1 MEDIE
6 HIEKEMKLIGADGR
20 RLDGR
25 RFDELRPIRI
35 EAGVLR
41 RAGGAPDIEWGGE
54 KGLAGG
60 GGPRAGAPRAPPGP
74 GRGPPPRPDKK
85 GPRHRSRPEGARP
98 PPPAPGSTARSF
110 GG

>member
-41 RAGGAPDIEWGGE
+41 RAGGSADIEWGGE
-54 KGLAGG
+54 KGPPAG
-60 GGPRAGAPRAPPGP
+60 GGPRGAHPRDPPRP
-74 GRGPPPRPDKK
+74 PPGPPPRPDNKAA
-85 GPRHRSRPEGARP
+85 PPAARPKQPRP
-98 PPPAPGSTARSF
+98 PPGGPGEF
-110 GG
+110 QGP